1 MFGKLIRLYSIPCA
15 DYLKA
20 LSAPPNGGNH
30 TPEFTAAARTQE
42 SHERAM
48 AMSKGLAAL
57 GLCALLDEAFLKP
70 VKNDFERRRLA

>member
-1 MFGKLIRLYSIPCA
+1 MF
-15 DYLKA
+15 A
-20 LSAPPNGGNH
+20 LSTPPNGGNH

-57 GLCALLDEAFLKP
+57 GLCALLDEAFLKSVSAFDYRVNEQKP
-70 VKNDFERRRLA
+70 A